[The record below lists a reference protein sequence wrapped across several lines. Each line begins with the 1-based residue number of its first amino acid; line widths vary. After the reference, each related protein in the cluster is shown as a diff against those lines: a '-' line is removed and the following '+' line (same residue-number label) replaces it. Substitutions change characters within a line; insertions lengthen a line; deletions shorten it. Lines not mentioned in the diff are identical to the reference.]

1 MKRLTC
7 EMCGGTDLVKKDGV
21 YICQN
26 CGCKYTPEEAR
37 KMMVEVDGPVEVTG
51 SVKIDSTDRL
61 GNLYQIARRARDG
74 GDNQSALNYYRMI
87 LVEDPTSW
95 EASFYVVYF
104 QTVTC
109 KIAGIIS
116 AANALANCQ
125 TSVFRLIRDNV
136 SNMSEQVAAV
146 KEVANRSAFA
156 ANALAKGAQEYY
168 VSLGTRRDIYVEDY
182 VMRMCAA
189 RDLAYTCGNQICRV
203 FMSRASI
210 EPCAVQPWKAGIAIH
225 KVILKNLKA
234 SELPRE
240 QATITEYTE
249 KIGKYDS
256 SYLKG
261 NTDSKAIKDLESQ
274 ISRINNTML
283 VTFTPGKL
291 ATWIVIDIMLLV
303 IGIMTITNDN
313 DFVQL
318 FLGGG
323 GIAGAMV
330 LSIFCIVGA
339 INLKESGKNK
349 SRAELAELKE
359 LWKKK
364 TEELNRLKKQ

>member
-61 GNLYQIARRARDG
+61 NNLYQIARRARDG

-109 KIAGIIS
+109 KIAGITS

-125 TSVFRLIRDNV
+125 TSVLRLIRDNV
-136 SNMSEQVAAV
+136 SNMSEQAAAV
-146 KEVANRSAFA
+146 KEVATRSAFA
-156 ANALAKGAQEYY
+156 ANALAMGAREYY
-168 VSLGTRRDIYVEDY
+168 VSLGTRRGIYVEDY

-203 FMSRASI
+203 FMSRSSI
-210 EPCAVQPWKAGIAIH
+210 EPCAVQPWKVGIAIH
-225 KVILKNLKA
+225 KAILKNLKA
-234 SELPRE
+234 SEVPRE

-249 KIGKYDS
+249 KIGKYAPT
-256 SYLKG
+256 YLIG
-261 NTDSKAIKDLESQ
+261 NTDSRAFKNRESE
-274 ISRINNTML
+274 INSINNEML
-283 VTFTPGKL
+283 VTFTPRKL
-291 ATWIVIDIMLLV
+291 ATWIVIDIV
-303 IGIMTITNDN
+303 ILIFSFISIENDLIFIGSIWIVFAIIITIYCS
-313 DFVQL
+313 
-318 FLGGG
+318 
-323 GIAGAMV
+323 A
-330 LSIFCIVGA
+330 GA

-349 SRAELAELKE
+349 SRAELAELKGRG
-359 LWKKK
+359 KKK

>member
-37 KMMVEVDGPVEVTG
+37 KMMVEIDGPVEVTG

-125 TSVFRLIRDNV
+125 TSVLRLIRDNV

-146 KEVANRSAFA
+146 KEVATRSALA
-156 ANALAKGAQEYY
+156 ANALAKGAREYY

-225 KVILKNLKA
+225 KV
-234 SELPRE
+234 
-240 QATITEYTE
+240 
-249 KIGKYDS
+249 
-256 SYLKG
+256 

-291 ATWIVIDIMLLV
+291 ATWIVIDIILLILGFILIDLDQIFMGSVEIV
-303 IGIMTITNDN
+303 IAI
-313 DFVQL
+313 FVT
-318 FLGGG
+318 
-323 GIAGAMV
+323 
-330 LSIFCIVGA
+330 IFCVVGA
-339 INLKESGKNK
+339 INLKESGKDK

>member
-1 MKRLTC
+1 
-7 EMCGGTDLVKKDGV
+7 
-21 YICQN
+21 
-26 CGCKYTPEEAR
+26 
-37 KMMVEVDGPVEVTG
+37 
-51 SVKIDSTDRL
+51 
-61 GNLYQIARRARDG
+61 
-74 GDNQSALNYYRMI
+74 
-87 LVEDPTSW
+87 
-95 EASFYVVYF
+95 
-104 QTVTC
+104 
-109 KIAGIIS
+109 
-116 AANALANCQ
+116 
-125 TSVFRLIRDNV
+125 
-136 SNMSEQVAAV
+136 
-146 KEVANRSAFA
+146 
-156 ANALAKGAQEYY
+156 
-168 VSLGTRRDIYVEDY
+168 
-182 VMRMCAA
+182 MCAA

-291 ATWIVIDIMLLV
+291 ATWIVIDIILLILGFILIDLDQIFMGSVEIV
-303 IGIMTITNDN
+303 IAI
-313 DFVQL
+313 FVT
-318 FLGGG
+318 
-323 GIAGAMV
+323 
-330 LSIFCIVGA
+330 IFCVVGA
-339 INLKESGKNK
+339 INLKESGKDK